1 MAPLRCIPVIACRHE
16 LFVACVAAVM
26 LAFSATQAEASCGD
40 WLVGHAGVD
49 QTAGASDH
57 EAAAAHESV
66 VADLESPA
74 GNRRPPCNGPAC
86 SQRPDLP
93 ITPAGPVDLFSPSSR
108 DLAALPGTD
117 GLGDEA
123 SSWLVVDD
131 PSLWISSVES
141 RIERPPARG

>member
-1 MAPLRCIPVIACRHE
+1 
-16 LFVACVAAVM
+16 M
-26 LAFSATQAEASCGD
+26 LSFSATPAEASCGD

-49 QTAGASDH
+49 QTAGATDRQASATH
-57 EAAAAHESV
+57 EAV

-74 GNRRPPCNGPAC
+74 ESGRLPCNGPAC
-86 SQRPDLP
+86 SQRSELP
-93 ITPAGPVDLFSPSSR
+93 ITPVSPVELFSPSSR

-141 RIERPPARG
+141 RIERPPTRG